1 MQNHFLLGRGQLSL
15 LKVIKTE
22 RKRTASI
29 SVKDSIV
36 LVTVPRTLSKDKVH
50 EIVRK
55 KKKWIQDKLNY
66 YAQTQNLSKTKEYV
80 SGEGFAYLGR
90 NYRLKVLNGKLKEV
104 QFKNGK
110 LVVHIPKEYSK
121 RKKENTVKK
130 FLEEWYQER
139 ALVKLQ
145 EKTKRL
151 ARKVGVEPKSVTIK
165 SYKGRWGS
173 CNTKQELFFN
183 WNIIIAPNRIVDYV
197 VLHELVHIIH
207 HDHGKAYWK
216 LLKSVSPEYED
227 CKMWLKV
234 NGRNLKV

>member
-29 SVKDSIV
+29 SVKDSAV
-36 LVTVPRTLSKDKVH
+36 LVTVPQTLSIGKVH
-50 EIVRK
+50 EIVAK
-55 KKKWIQDKLNY
+55 KRRWFQGKLNY
-66 YAQTQNLSKTKEYV
+66 YKQTQNLSKTKEYV

-90 NYRLKVLNGKLKEV
+90 NYRLKVLTGKLNGV

-121 RKKENTVKK
+121 SKRENKVKQL
-130 FLEEWYQER
+130 LEQWYRER

-145 EKTKRL
+145 EKTRRL
-151 ARKVGVEPKSVTIK
+151 ARKVGVEPKSVSIK
-165 SYKGRWGS
+165 SYKGRWGG
-173 CNTKQELFFN
+173 CNSKQELFFN

-197 VLHELVHIIH
+197 VVHELVHLIH

-216 LLKSVSPEYED
+216 RLKSVFPDYEE
-227 CKMWLKV
+227 CKEWLKV
-234 NGRNLKV
+234 HGRNLKI

>member
-1 MQNHFLLGRGQLSL
+1 MLNLGFDY
-15 LKVIKTE
+15 KVIKTE
-22 RKRTASI
+22 RRKTASI

-36 LVTVPRTLSKDKVH
+36 LITVPLTLSKDKVH

-90 NYRLKVLNGKLKEV
+90 NYRLKVLNGKLNEV
-104 QFKNGK
+104 EFKNGK

-145 EKTKRL
+145 EKTQRL

-173 CNTKQELFFN
+173 CNAKKELFFN

-197 VLHELVHIIH
+197 VVHELVHIIH

-216 LLKSVSPEYED
+216 RLKSVYPDYED
-227 CKMWLKV
+227 CKEWLKV
-234 NGRNLKV
+234 NGRDLKV

>member
-1 MQNHFLLGRGQLSL
+1 MLNLGFDY
-15 LKVIKTE
+15 KVIKTE
-22 RKRTASI
+22 RRKTASI
-29 SVKDSIV
+29 SVKDSNV
-36 LVTVPRTLSKDKVH
+36 LVTVPRTLSKHKVH
-50 EIVRK
+50 EIVKK
-55 KKKWIQDKLNY
+55 KKKWIQGKLNY

-90 NYRLKVLNGKLKEV
+90 NYRLKVLNGKLREV

-130 FLEEWYQER
+130 FLKEWYQER
-139 ALVKLQ
+139 ALIKLQ

-173 CNTKQELFFN
+173 CNAKQELFFN

-197 VLHELVHIIH
+197 VVHELVHIIH

-216 LLKSVSPEYED
+216 RLKSVYPDYED
-227 CKMWLKV
+227 CKEWLKV

>member
-1 MQNHFLLGRGQLSL
+1 MLNLGFDY
-15 LKVIKTE
+15 KVIKTE
-22 RKRTASI
+22 RRKTASI

-36 LVTVPRTLSKDKVH
+36 LVTVSRTLSKDKVH

-151 ARKVGVEPKSVTIK
+151 ARKVGVEPKLVTIK

-173 CNTKQELFFN
+173 CNSKQELFFN
-183 WNIIIAPNRIVDYV
+183 WNIIIAPNQIVDYV
-197 VLHELVHIIH
+197 VVHELVHIIH

-216 LLKSVSPEYED
+216 RLKSVCPDYEE
-227 CKMWLKV
+227 CKEWLKV